1 MSDKGTQ
8 ATIVVQARDTLTI
21 PDTLANDPKYKKYV
35 IQVDKC
41 LATFDNVHEW
51 ADFIAFLTK
60 LLKAFQSYMQFK
72 EIPRKLVVA
81 KRLAQCLNPALPNGV
96 HQRALDVYSHVLAV
110 LGLDGLKRDL
120 LLWSSGLFPFFEYA
134 ATSVKPALLNLYD
147 THFLPLGN
155 SLRPATRAMIL
166 ALLPGLEEE
175 AGEFFD
181 KVLALLDRLSGMVG
195 PAFFFQSV
203 WLVLVTSPTARAPA
217 LNLLMRRLPK
227 LGPEDDLSSVVGSDV
242 GLMIRAFAAALEDD
256 NMLVR
261 RGTLELLCSTLRM
274 DGAIMKKAQR
284 PDQTILMRAAVGVVL
299 RRDLSL
305 SRRLFA
311 WLLGSSEQPATQ
323 VTYLKANGLG
333 LLVSTLKDDMYG
345 LDDTGDTRPFK
356 IFVSLLDR
364 WEIGGPLTELLIIDA
379 FGALKNALERSPD
392 NADLVTAASTLYE
405 AIEPQILWQQLYAT
419 ARTEILSGASDL
431 KALEM
436 ISFIISTFKTHDPEV
451 QSIHLPAVSTA
462 LAEICR
468 ILVVGQTSIIQ
479 SNTIQRAIR
488 IVSDAVH
495 HTPSAALL
503 EKLELS
509 QPAPV
514 LELPTSPLSPT
525 DKQMTSPTVEN
536 RDIES
541 SNPPPYGAVSRADT
555 FYGITPSDYPLL
567 LMTERPV
574 DSVPF
579 CSLFEDAVTMCKHP
593 FVGLGSG
600 LMNSLLLRLKDKTA
614 VSVTIEWQPEEWIES
629 IIREL
634 QTDRLFAVVD
644 SVIGLVIR
652 LCRSSLVTPALT
664 IGKRPQV
671 ETFISL
677 LLGYLR
683 PEYTPYHVRG
693 VQLLWELQATVS
705 HREFESVVA
714 KTLSSQKMGKS
725 DAYEAFGVFWRLTDD
740 SLVPGYRCKT
750 PLLIV
755 LDTLK
760 SEDIH
765 IRRVGETWMRCSLK
779 SYIRVIEPVLFDLL
793 DPSIKRAST
802 TFTFNGRDTRGYTY
816 ERSIDQRKLAYV
828 LESLL
833 SVIRYGGQGFG
844 RVARTTLIQRSLYPG
859 LMARAEAA
867 QVAHPNTTFLDVLIE
882 VLLRILQSE
891 PKPQLA
897 AHIQTLNGHLHTV
910 ALDTIQAIVSRGE
923 VDLPTLETIEAT
935 IVSKLYM
942 SVHTDRVDLQNKLL
956 HVLHSTIFAATSTA
970 ILTPGTAPGSP
981 RLAPGRIAPLP
992 GGSMDELASADS
1004 QPAKLPGSINP
1015 LLIQTITD
1023 GITRTSHTP
1032 ILQHW
1037 MDFVLMTIPH
1047 FQQSQAQVVLPLV
1060 DCVCKQLRV
1069 ALESIQGLT
1078 QTRRNNELDHI
1089 SHVTDAEFIVLLNAL
1104 ERLVLL
1110 AISRSSDPG
1119 PTEEDDTA
1127 SEKEIS
1133 GLFGIV
1139 STVFNSDSHSN
1150 AVAEKIVPLSPS
1162 YRCLFDS
1169 ISVLHSLWIASAW
1182 NPSTPLHAIDES
1194 ISLTY
1199 GRARM
1204 RCRKVFERVFRV
1216 QSADVLDILVDCWD
1230 KGEGSSDV
1238 GLFPHSMAK
1247 NVDLLAASAQTV
1259 IHMLCESI
1267 SMRSTT
1273 SLGDRGR
1280 RATMSNATL
1289 SDITLFRF
1297 MQEYLAKLEG
1307 PVVNQ
1312 VWTRLMSLLK
1322 DITANVPAHRSQVFP
1337 ALKCLIAAAE
1347 KQAMTTALDD
1357 RRTKKELQDTMAK
1370 LIDACLHAS
1379 GRSIDGLASR
1389 KGTREA
1395 LASGSANGR
1404 ASPLSIHRVRTDSL
1418 TNEKIVASPA
1428 DDSAKVTAAWE
1439 TDLPDEINLF
1449 FARRLIPNLRKFM
1462 VENDKVVSVCANI
1475 VYYVINP
1482 AIRSKVKNAIDNQPT
1497 IMIMMEELV
1506 KQQVAVRA
1514 WRPPLAEAFDDQR
1527 FFARDPD
1534 AGSGWCPLIRAY
1546 ILSDKLAVPDIVGR
1560 VTTTSSNNIFTN
1572 REAEALARTISLRRL
1587 SFAIYCGETNGCLT
1601 HLPSIQEKLVELLRS
1616 TSAEPIVHSEVFL
1629 CVRILLCRLSPHN
1642 LSSFWP
1648 VILTELIRIF
1658 DLALVD
1664 PPTDNSDEL
1673 LLLLAAC
1680 KCVDL
1685 MLVLQTPEFQIHQ
1698 WMFVTDT
1705 LDAVYR
1711 PDGWNPASLMDQ
1723 LAEVIGSLPKLE
1735 QSTTSM
1741 QTAFAGQTSKRRP
1754 LLGAVRRIER
1764 LGDLIPFFSHV
1775 SIALYEGVYAGAS
1788 PDMDE
1793 IERGFLE
1800 EMFGG

>member
-1 MSDKGTQ
+1 MSDKETQ
-8 ATIVVQARDTLTI
+8 STIIVHARDTLTI

-35 IQVDKC
+35 AQVDKC

-147 THFLPLGN
+147 THFLPLGS

-195 PAFFFQSV
+195 PAFFFQNV

-227 LGPEDDLSSVVGSDV
+227 LGPDDDLSGVVGNDV

-274 DGAIMKKAQR
+274 DGAIMKKAQP
-284 PDQTILMRAAVGVVL
+284 PDQAILMRAAAGVVM

-311 WLLGSSEQPATQ
+311 WLLGGSEQPATQ

-364 WEIGGPLTELLIIDA
+364 WEIGGPLTELLVVDA
-379 FGALKNALERSPD
+379 FRALKNALERSPD
-392 NADLVTAASTLYE
+392 NIDLVTAANTLYE
-405 AIEPQILWQQLYAT
+405 AIEPQILWQQLYTT
-419 ARTEILSGASDL
+419 ARSEILGGTSDL

-436 ISFIISTFKTHDPEV
+436 IRFILSTFKTHDPEV

-462 LAEICR
+462 LTELCR
-468 ILVVGQTSIIQ
+468 ILVDRQTNTAQ
-479 SNTIQRAIR
+479 SNAIQQTIR
-488 IVSDAVH
+488 IVSDAIPH
-495 HTPSAALL
+495 IPSAALL
-503 EKLELS
+503 EQLELS
-509 QPAPV
+509 QPAPI

-525 DKQMTSPTVEN
+525 DTQVISPNLEQHE
-536 RDIES
+536 IEPS
-541 SNPPPYGAVSRADT
+541 LPVPPSHGAISRADT
-555 FYGITPSDYPLL
+555 FYGITPSDDTRLSL
-567 LMTERPV
+567 TGRPV

-579 CSLFEDAVTMCKHP
+579 CSFFEDAVAICKHP
-593 FVGLGSG
+593 FVELGSC
-600 LMNSLLLRLKDKTA
+600 LMSSLLVRLKDKTN
-614 VSVTIEWQPEEWIES
+614 VSVAIEWNPEGWMEG
-629 IIREL
+629 IIHEL
-634 QTDRLFAVVD
+634 QTGPSFIVVD

-652 LCRSSLVTPALT
+652 LCRSTLVAPALT
-664 IGKRPQV
+664 IGKRPQIEV
-671 ETFISL
+671 LVKL

-683 PEYTPYHVRG
+683 PEYASYHVRA
-693 VQLLWELQATVS
+693 VQLLWEMQAIVS
-705 HREFESVVA
+705 HHEFESVIA
-714 KTLSSQKMGKS
+714 KTLSSQRLGQS

-760 SEDIH
+760 NEDIH

-793 DPSIKRAST
+793 DPSIKRASA

-828 LESLL
+828 LENLL

-867 QVAHPNTTFLDVLIE
+867 QVAHPNTTFLDVLVE

-897 AHIQTLNGHLHTV
+897 GQMQMLNGNLHTI
-910 ALDTIQAIVSRGE
+910 ALDTLQAIVSRGE

-956 HVLHSTIFAATSTA
+956 HVLHSATFAVTSTA
-970 ILTPGTAPGSP
+970 VLAPGTAPGSP
-981 RLAPGRIAPLP
+981 RLAPGKISQLP
-992 GGSMDELASADS
+992 GSSVDELASTDS

-1037 MDFVLMTIPH
+1037 IDFVLMTIPH

-1069 ALESIQGLT
+1069 ALDSIQDLI
-1078 QTRRNNELDHI
+1078 QTRRNTGFDHI

-1110 AISRSSDPG
+1110 AITRNSDTG
-1119 PTEEDDTA
+1119 PMEEDDAA
-1127 SEKEIS
+1127 SEKETS

-1139 STVFNSDSHSN
+1139 STVFNSESHSN
-1150 AVAEKIVPLSPS
+1150 AAAEKIVPLSPS
-1162 YRCLFDS
+1162 CKCLFDS

-1182 NPSTPLHAIDES
+1182 NPSTPPHAVDES

-1216 QSADVLDILVDCWD
+1216 QSADVLEILVDCWD
-1230 KGEGSSDV
+1230 KGESSSDMT
-1238 GLFPHSMAK
+1238 LRTFEI
-1247 NVDLLAASAQTV
+1247 VDLLAASAQTV

-1267 SMRSTT
+1267 STRSTVGP
-1273 SLGDRGR
+1273 GDRGR
-1280 RATMSNATL
+1280 RVPVGNATL
-1289 SDITLFRF
+1289 SDATLFRF
-1297 MQEYLAKLEG
+1297 MQEYLTKLEG

-1322 DITANVPAHRSQVFP
+1322 DITANIPAHRSQVFP

-1357 RRTKKELQDTMAK
+1357 RRTKKDLQDIMTK

-1379 GRSIDGLASR
+1379 GRSVDGLASR

-1404 ASPLSIHRVRTDSL
+1404 ASPLSVHRVRTDSI
-1418 TNEKIVASPA
+1418 TNEKVVASPA
-1428 DDSAKVTAAWE
+1428 DDSARVAAAWE

-1462 VENDKVVSVCANI
+1462 VENDKVISICTNM

-1514 WRPPLAEAFDDQR
+1514 WRPPLAEAFEDQR

-1534 AGSGWCPLIRAY
+1534 AGLGWCPLIRAY
-1546 ILSDKLAVPDIVGR
+1546 ILSDKLAIPDIIGR

-1587 SFAIYCGETNGCLT
+1587 SFAIYCGDTNGCLT
-1601 HLPSIQEKLVELLRS
+1601 HLPSIQEKLVELLRW

-1658 DLALVD
+1658 DSALVD
-1664 PPTDNSDEL
+1664 PPADGSDEL

-1711 PDGWNPASLMDQ
+1711 PDAWAPASLMDQ

-1735 QSTTSM
+1735 QSTTSV
-1741 QTAFAGQTSKRRP
+1741 QATFAGQASRRRP
-1754 LLGAVRRIER
+1754 LLGAVRRTER
-1764 LGDLIPFFSHV
+1764 LGELVPFFSHV
-1775 SIALYEGVYAGAS
+1775 SIALYEGVYAGAG
-1788 PDMDE
+1788 PDTDE
-1793 IERGFLE
+1793 IERGLLE

>member
-1 MSDKGTQ
+1 MSEQETKS
-8 ATIVVQARDTLTI
+8 TIIVHARDTLAI
-21 PDTLANDPKYKKYV
+21 PDILANDPKYKKYV
-35 IQVDKC
+35 AQVDKC

-60 LLKAFQSYMQFK
+60 LLKALQSYMQFK

-96 HQRALDVYSHVLAV
+96 HQRALDVYAHVLAV

-155 SLRPATRAMIL
+155 SLRPATRALIL

-181 KVLALLDRLSGMVG
+181 KVLALLDRLSGMVS
-195 PAFFFQSV
+195 PAFFFQNV

-227 LGPEDDLSSVVGSDV
+227 LGPDDDLSSVVGNDV

-274 DGAIMKKAQR
+274 DGAVMKKTQ
-284 PDQTILMRAAVGVVL
+284 PSDQAILMRAAVGVVL

-311 WLLGSSEQPATQ
+311 WLVGSSDQPAAQ
-323 VTYLKANGLG
+323 VAYLKTNGLD

-364 WEIGGPLTELLIIDA
+364 WEIGGPLTESLVVDA

-392 NADLVTAASTLYE
+392 NLDIVTAASTLYE
-405 AIEPQILWQQLYAT
+405 AIEPQILWQQLYTT
-419 ARTEILSGASDL
+419 ARTEILNGPLHL
-431 KALEM
+431 KSLEM
-436 ISFIISTFKTHDPEV
+436 IGFILSKFKTHDPEV
-451 QSIHLPAVSTA
+451 QNIHLPAVATA
-462 LAEICR
+462 LTELCR
-468 ILVVGQTSIIQ
+468 VHVAPQINTTQFNAIQQTLQ
-479 SNTIQRAIR
+479 
-488 IVSDAVH
+488 IVSDALAH
-495 HTPSAALL
+495 IPSSALL

-509 QPAPV
+509 QAAPIF
-514 LELPTSPLSPT
+514 EPPTSPLSPT
-525 DKQMTSPTVEN
+525 DTQIISPPHE
-536 RDIES
+536 RQEHQAS
-541 SNPPPYGAVSRADT
+541 PLPSPLAYGAIGRADK
-555 FYGITPSDYPLL
+555 FYGIIPPDGHEFLAS
-567 LMTERPV
+567 ERPL
-574 DSVPF
+574 DSVPL
-579 CSLFEDAVTMCKHP
+579 CSLFEDAAIICRNP
-593 FVGLGSG
+593 FIKTGSG
-600 LMNSLLLRLKDKTA
+600 LMNSLLIRLKDKPE
-614 VSVTIEWQPEEWIES
+614 VSVAVGWEPQGWLENM
-629 IIREL
+629 IREL
-634 QTDRLFAVVD
+634 QIGSSFVVVD
-644 SVIGLVIR
+644 SAVGLVVR
-652 LCRSSLVTPALT
+652 LCRSNLVTPALT
-664 IGKRPQV
+664 IGKRSQA
-671 ETFISL
+671 EALINL
-677 LLGYLR
+677 LLNYLR
-683 PEYTPYHVRG
+683 PEYTPYHVRA
-693 VQLLWELQATVS
+693 VQLLWEMQAIVT
-705 HREFESVVA
+705 HHEFESVIA
-714 KTLSSQKMGKS
+714 KTMSSQKLGQS
-725 DAYEAFGVFWRLTDD
+725 NAYEAFGVLWRLTDD

-750 PLLIV
+750 ALLIV

-779 SYIRVIEPVLFDLL
+779 SYIRVIEPALFDIL
-793 DPSIKRAST
+793 DPSTRRSSAI
-802 TFTFNGRDTRGYTY
+802 FTFNGRDTRGFTY
-816 ERSIDQRKLAYV
+816 ERPIDQRKLVYI

-833 SVIRYGGQGFG
+833 CVIRYGGQGFG
-844 RVARTTLIQRSLYPG
+844 RVARTTPIQRTLYPG
-859 LMARAEAA
+859 LMARAEIA
-867 QVAHPNTTFLDVLIE
+867 QVAHPNATFLDVLVD
-882 VLLRILQSE
+882 VLLRIIQSE
-891 PKPQLA
+891 PKPQLVA
-897 AHIQTLNGHLHTV
+897 QMQALNERLHTI
-910 ALDTIQAIVSRGE
+910 ALDTLQAIVSRGE

-956 HVLHSTIFAATSTA
+956 HVLHSTIFAVTSTPVLA
-970 ILTPGTAPGSP
+970 PGTAPGSP
-981 RLAPGRIAPLP
+981 RLAPGKIAPLP
-992 GGSMDELASADS
+992 GSSVDELSSSDG

-1037 MDFVLMTIPH
+1037 VDFVLMTIPH
-1047 FQQSQAQVVLPLV
+1047 FQQSQALVLPLV

-1069 ALESIQGLT
+1069 ALDSIQGLIQARDT
-1078 QTRRNNELDHI
+1078 TAVDHT
-1089 SHVTDAEFIVLLNAL
+1089 SYATDAEVIVLLNAL

-1110 AISRSSDPG
+1110 ATTRNAESG

-1127 SEKEIS
+1127 SEKES
-1133 GLFGIV
+1133 GGLFGIV
-1139 STVFNSDSHSN
+1139 TTVFNSESHSN
-1150 AVAEKIVPLSPS
+1150 AAAEKITPLSPS
-1162 YRCLFDS
+1162 YRCLFEA

-1182 NPSTPLHAIDES
+1182 NPSLPPHAIDES

-1204 RCRKVFERVFRV
+1204 RCRKVFERIFRV
-1216 QSADVLDILVDCWD
+1216 QSTDVLEILVDCWD
-1230 KGEGSSDV
+1230 KGESSPDMT
-1238 GLFPHSMAK
+1238 LRTFEI
-1247 NVDLLAASAQTV
+1247 VDILAASAQTV

-1267 SMRSTT
+1267 SMRTIN
-1273 SLGDRGR
+1273 LGDRGR
-1280 RATMSNATL
+1280 RGSVGNAAL
-1289 SDITLFRF
+1289 PDSILFRF
-1297 MQEYLAKLEG
+1297 MQEYLTKLES
-1307 PVVNQ
+1307 PIVNQ
-1312 VWTRLMSLLK
+1312 VWGRLMSLLK
-1322 DITANVPAHRSQVFP
+1322 DITANVQAHRSQVFP

-1347 KQAMTTALDD
+1347 KQVMTTALDD
-1357 RRTKKELQDTMAK
+1357 KRTKKDLQDIMTK
-1370 LIDACLHAS
+1370 LIDACLQTS
-1379 GRSIDGLASR
+1379 GRSIDGLSSR

-1404 ASPLSIHRVRTDSL
+1404 ASPLSIHRVRTDSI
-1418 TNEKIVASPA
+1418 TNEKVVASPA

-1462 VENDKVVSVCANI
+1462 FENDKVIGVCTNI

-1482 AIRSKVKNAIDNQPT
+1482 AIRSKVKNAIDNQQT
-1497 IMIMMEELV
+1497 IMAVMEELV
-1506 KQQVAVRA
+1506 KQQAAVRA
-1514 WRPPLAEAFDDQR
+1514 WRPPLAEAFEDQR

-1534 AGSGWCPLIRAY
+1534 AGLAWCPLIRAY
-1546 ILSDKLAVPDIVGR
+1546 VLSDKLAIPDIVGR

-1572 REAEALARTISLRRL
+1572 RESEALARTISLRRL

-1601 HLPSIQEKLVELLRS
+1601 QLPSIQEKLVELLRW
-1616 TSAEPIVHSEVFL
+1616 TAAEPIVLSEVLL
-1629 CVRILLCRLSPHN
+1629 CVRVLLCRLSPHN

-1658 DLALVD
+1658 ASAMVD
-1664 PPTDNSDEL
+1664 PPADGSDEL

-1711 PDGWNPASLMDQ
+1711 PDAWTPVSLMDQ
-1723 LAEVIGSLPKLE
+1723 LGEVIGSLPKLE
-1735 QSTTSM
+1735 QTTNSM
-1741 QTAFAGQTSKRRP
+1741 QETFSGKASRRRP
-1754 LLGAVRRIER
+1754 LLGTIRRAER
-1764 LGDLIPFFSHV
+1764 LGDLVPFFSHV
-1775 SIALYEGVYAGAS
+1775 SIALYEGVYASAG
-1788 PDMDE
+1788 PDTDE
-1793 IERGFLE
+1793 IERGLLE
-1800 EMFGG
+1800 EMFSG

>member
-1 MSDKGTQ
+1 MSEQETKS
-8 ATIVVQARDTLTI
+8 TIIVHARDTLTI
-21 PDTLANDPKYKKYV
+21 PDTLANDIKYKKYV
-35 IQVDKC
+35 AQVDKC

-96 HQRALDVYSHVLAV
+96 HQRALDVYAHLLAV
-110 LGLDGLKRDL
+110 LGPEGLKHDL

-155 SLRPATRAMIL
+155 SLRPATRALIL

-195 PAFFFQSV
+195 PAFFLQNV

-227 LGPEDDLSSVVGSDV
+227 LGPDDDLSSVVGNDV

-274 DGAIMKKAQR
+274 DGTIMKKAQP
-284 PDQTILMRAAVGVVL
+284 PDRVILMRAASSVVL

-311 WLLGSSEQPATQ
+311 WLLGNSEQPASQ
-323 VTYLKANGLG
+323 VSYLKANGLD

-364 WEIGGPLTELLIIDA
+364 WEIGGPLTELLVVDA

-392 NADLVTAASTLYE
+392 NLDILTAASTLYE
-405 AIEPQILWQQLYAT
+405 AIEPQILWQQLYTT
-419 ARTEILSGASDL
+419 ARAEILDGSSNL

-436 ISFIISTFKTHDPEV
+436 ISFILSTLKAHDPEV
-451 QSIHLPAVSTA
+451 QSIHLPVVVTA
-462 LAEICR
+462 LTELCR
-468 ILVVGQTSIIQ
+468 VLVTHQTGATQFDAIQ
-479 SNTIQRAIR
+479 QALQM
-488 IVSDAVH
+488 VSDAVSH
-495 HTPSAALL
+495 IPSSALL
-503 EKLELS
+503 EKLELP
-509 QPAPV
+509 QAAPI
-514 LELPTSPLSPT
+514 LEPPTSPLSPA
-525 DKQMTSPTVEN
+525 DPQVISPALEQQKFET
-536 RDIES
+536 
-541 SNPPPYGAVSRADT
+541 PPPPPAYGAIGRADT
-555 FYGITPSDYPLL
+555 FYGITNPEGHEL
-567 LMTERPV
+567 LMSERAL
-574 DSVPF
+574 DSVPL
-579 CSLFEDAVTMCKHP
+579 CSLFEDASAMCKNP
-593 FVGLGSG
+593 FAKAGSG
-600 LMNSLLLRLKDKTA
+600 LMSSLLIRLKDKSD
-614 VSVTIEWQPEEWIES
+614 VSVAVIWDPQEWVEGVM
-629 IIREL
+629 REI
-634 QTDRLFAVVD
+634 QTGLSFVVVD

-664 IGKRPQV
+664 IEKRPQAEALV
-671 ETFISL
+671 NL

-683 PEYTPYHVRG
+683 PEYTPYHVRA
-693 VQLLWELQATVS
+693 VQLLWELQAIVT
-705 HREFESVVA
+705 HHEFESVVA
-714 KTLSSQKMGKS
+714 KTMSSQKLGQS
-725 DAYEAFGVFWRLTDD
+725 DAYEAFGVLWRLTDD
-740 SLVPGYRCKT
+740 SLIPGYRCKT
-750 PLLIV
+750 ALLIV

-793 DPSIKRAST
+793 DPSIKRSSA
-802 TFTFNGRDTRGYTY
+802 TFTFNGRDTRGFTY
-816 ERSIDQRKLAYV
+816 ERPMDQRKLIYI

-844 RVARTTLIQRSLYPG
+844 RVARTTPIQRTLYPG
-859 LMARAEAA
+859 LMARAESA
-867 QVAHPNTTFLDVLIE
+867 QVAHPNATFLDVLVD
-882 VLLRILQSE
+882 VLLRIIQSE
-891 PKPQLA
+891 PKHQLVA
-897 AHIQTLNGHLHTV
+897 RMQTLNGYLHTV
-910 ALDTIQAIVSRGE
+910 ALDTLQAIVSRGE

-956 HVLHSTIFAATSTA
+956 HVLHSTIFAVTSTPT
-970 ILTPGTAPGSP
+970 LTPGTAPGSP
-981 RLAPGRIAPLP
+981 RLAPGKIALLP
-992 GGSMDELASADS
+992 GSSVDELASSDG

-1037 MDFVLMTIPH
+1037 IDFVLMTIPH
-1047 FQQSQAQVVLPLV
+1047 FQQPQAQVVLPLI
-1060 DCVCKQLRV
+1060 DCICKQLRV
-1069 ALESIQGLT
+1069 ALDSIQELIQARRT
-1078 QTRRNNELDHI
+1078 TRVDHM
-1089 SHVTDAEFIVLLNAL
+1089 SHVTDAEVIVLLNAL
-1104 ERLVLL
+1104 ERLLLL
-1110 AISRSSDPG
+1110 ATSRNSEPG
-1119 PTEEDDTA
+1119 TTEEDDTA
-1127 SEKEIS
+1127 SERESS

-1139 STVFNSDSHSN
+1139 TTVFNSDSHSN
-1150 AVAEKIVPLSPS
+1150 TAAEKITPLSLT

-1182 NPSTPLHAIDES
+1182 NPSSPSHAIDES

-1204 RCRKVFERVFRV
+1204 RCRKVFERIFRV
-1216 QSADVLDILVDCWD
+1216 QSTDVLEILVDCWE
-1230 KGEGSSDV
+1230 KAESSPDMT
-1238 GLFPHSMAK
+1238 LRTFEI
-1247 NVDLLAASAQTV
+1247 VDILAASAQTV

-1267 SMRSTT
+1267 STRSTIP
-1273 SLGDRGR
+1273 GDRSR
-1280 RATMSNATL
+1280 RGSVGNAILT
-1289 SDITLFRF
+1289 DTIIFKF
-1297 MQEYLAKLEG
+1297 MQEYLIKLES
-1307 PVVNQ
+1307 PIVNQ
-1312 VWTRLMSLLK
+1312 VWGRLMSLLK
-1322 DITANVPAHRSQVFP
+1322 DITANISAHRSQVFP
-1337 ALKCLIAAAE
+1337 ALRCLIAAAE

-1357 RRTKKELQDTMAK
+1357 RRTKKDLQDIMTR
-1370 LIDACLHAS
+1370 LIDACLQTS
-1379 GRSIDGLASR
+1379 GRSVDGLSSR
-1389 KGTREA
+1389 KSTREA

-1404 ASPLSIHRVRTDSL
+1404 ASPLSIHRVRTDSI
-1418 TNEKIVASPA
+1418 TNEKLVVSPA
-1428 DDSAKVTAAWE
+1428 DDSAKVTSAWE

-1462 VENDKVVSVCANI
+1462 VENDKVINVCTNI

-1497 IMIMMEELV
+1497 IMAMMEELV

-1514 WRPPLAEAFDDQR
+1514 WRPPLAEAFEDQR

-1534 AGSGWCPLIRAY
+1534 AGLAWCPLIRAY
-1546 ILSDKLAVPDIVGR
+1546 VLSDKLAIPDIVGR

-1587 SFAIYCGETNGCLT
+1587 SFAIYCADNNGCLT
-1601 HLPSIQEKLVELLRS
+1601 QLPSIQEKLVELLRS
-1616 TSAEPIVHSEVFL
+1616 TSAEPIVHSEVLL

-1648 VILTELIRIF
+1648 VIVTELIRIF
-1658 DLALVD
+1658 ATALVD
-1664 PPTDNSDEL
+1664 SPADGSDEL

-1711 PDGWNPASLMDQ
+1711 PDAWTPVSLMDQ

-1735 QSTTSM
+1735 QRTASM
-1741 QTAFAGQTSKRRP
+1741 QETFTGKASKRRP
-1754 LLGAVRRIER
+1754 LLGAVRRVER
-1764 LGDLIPFFSHV
+1764 LGDLVPFFSHV
-1775 SIALYEGVYAGAS
+1775 SIALYEGVYAGAG
-1788 PDMDE
+1788 PDTDE
-1793 IERGFLE
+1793 IERGLLE

>member
-1 MSDKGTQ
+1 MRGDSAFLQPLGET
-8 ATIVVQARDTLTI
+8 VTI

-35 IQVDKC
+35 AQVDKC

-96 HQRALDVYSHVLAV
+96 HQRALDVYAHLLAV
-110 LGLDGLKRDL
+110 LGLDGLKHDL

-147 THFLPLGN
+147 THFLPLGT
-155 SLRPATRAMIL
+155 SLRPATRALIL

-181 KVLALLDRLSGMVG
+181 KVVALLDRLSGMVG
-195 PAFFFQSV
+195 PAFFFQNV

-227 LGPEDDLSSVVGSDV
+227 LGPDDDLSSVVGNDV
-242 GLMIRAFAAALEDD
+242 GLMVRAFAAALEDD

-261 RGTLELLCSTLRM
+261 RGALELLCSTLRM
-274 DGAIMKKAQR
+274 DGAIMKKAQPTDR
-284 PDQTILMRAAVGVVL
+284 VILMRAAVGVVL

-311 WLLGSSEQPATQ
+311 WLLGNSEQPAVQ
-323 VTYLKANGLG
+323 VAYLKANGLS

-345 LDDTGDTRPFK
+345 LDDMSDTRPFK

-364 WEIGGPLTELLIIDA
+364 WEIGGPLTESLVVDA
-379 FGALKNALERSPD
+379 FGALKGALERSPD
-392 NADLVTAASTLYE
+392 NLDIVTAANTLYE
-405 AIEPQILWQQLYAT
+405 AIEPQILWQQLYTT
-419 ARTEILSGASDL
+419 ARTEILEGPSNL

-436 ISFIISTFKTHDPEV
+436 IGFILSTFKTHDPEV
-451 QSIHLPAVSTA
+451 QSIHLPVVVTA
-462 LAEICR
+462 LTELCR
-468 ILVVGQTSIIQ
+468 AVVSHQARTTQFIAIQQTLQ
-479 SNTIQRAIR
+479 M
-488 IVSDAVH
+488 VSDAVSH
-495 HTPSAALL
+495 IPSSALL
-503 EKLELS
+503 ERLELS
-509 QPAPV
+509 QVTPIR
-514 LELPTSPLSPT
+514 EHPTSPLSTTETPV
-525 DKQMTSPTVEN
+525 MSPAPEQQE
-536 RDIES
+536 IETPPL
-541 SNPPPYGAVSRADT
+541 PPPAYGTIGRADR
-555 FYGITPSDYPLL
+555 FYGISTPEGHEPFVSERSLDSIPL
-567 LMTERPV
+567 
-574 DSVPF
+574 
-579 CSLFEDAVTMCKHP
+579 CSLFEDAAAICKNP
-593 FVGLGSG
+593 FIKPGSE
-600 LMNSLLLRLKDKTA
+600 LMSSLILRLKDKSD
-614 VSVTIEWQPEEWIES
+614 VSVAVEWEPRRWMECIM
-629 IIREL
+629 REL
-634 QTDRLFAVVD
+634 QNGLSFVVVD

-664 IGKRPQV
+664 IEKRAQA
-671 ETFISL
+671 ETLVSL
-677 LLGYLR
+677 LLDYLR
-683 PEYTPYHVRG
+683 PEFTPYHVRA
-693 VQLLWELQATVS
+693 VQLLWELQAIVT
-705 HREFESVVA
+705 HHEFESVIA
-714 KTLSSQKMGKS
+714 KTMSAQKLGQS
-725 DAYEAFGVFWRLTDD
+725 DAYEAFGVLWRLTDD

-750 PLLIV
+750 ALLIV

-793 DPSIKRAST
+793 DPAIKRNSA
-802 TFTFNGRDTRGYTY
+802 TFTFNGRDTRGFTY
-816 ERSIDQRKLAYV
+816 ERPMDQRKLAYI

-844 RVARTTLIQRSLYPG
+844 RVARTTPIQRTLYPG
-859 LMARAEAA
+859 LMTRAEAA
-867 QVAHPNTTFLDVLIE
+867 QVAHPNATFLDVLVD
-882 VLLRILQSE
+882 VLLRIIQSE

-897 AHIQTLNGHLHTV
+897 VQMQTLNGYLHTV
-910 ALDTIQAIVSRGE
+910 ALDTLQAIVSRGE

-956 HVLHSTIFAATSTA
+956 HVLHSTIFAVTSTPA
-970 ILTPGTAPGSP
+970 LTPGTAPGSP
-981 RLAPGRIAPLP
+981 RLAPGKFALLP
-992 GGSMDELASADS
+992 GSSVDELASSDGQAV
-1004 QPAKLPGSINP
+1004 KLPGSINP

-1023 GITRTSHTP
+1023 GISRTSHTP

-1037 MDFVLMTIPH
+1037 IDFVLMTIPH
-1047 FQQSQAQVVLPLV
+1047 FQQPQAQVVLPLI

-1069 ALESIQGLT
+1069 ALDSIHQLI
-1078 QTRRNNELDHI
+1078 QARRTAEVDHM
-1089 SHVTDAEFIVLLNAL
+1089 SHVTDAEVVVLLNAL

-1110 AISRSSDPG
+1110 ATARNADPG
-1119 PTEEDDTA
+1119 LLEEGDAA
-1127 SEKEIS
+1127 SEKES
-1133 GLFGIV
+1133 TGLFGIV
-1139 STVFNSDSHSN
+1139 TTVFNSDSYSHT
-1150 AVAEKIVPLSPS
+1150 AAEKITPLSPT

-1169 ISVLHSLWIASAW
+1169 INVLHSLWIASAW
-1182 NPSTPLHAIDES
+1182 NPSSPPHAVDES

-1204 RCRKVFERVFRV
+1204 RCRKAFERIFRV
-1216 QSADVLDILVDCWD
+1216 QSTDVLEILVDCWD
-1230 KGEGSSDV
+1230 KGEGSPDMT
-1238 GLFPHSMAK
+1238 LRTFEI
-1247 NVDLLAASAQTV
+1247 VDILAASAQTV

-1267 SMRSTT
+1267 SMRSA

-1280 RATMSNATL
+1280 RGSAGNVTL
-1289 SDITLFRF
+1289 PDTTLFKF
-1297 MQEYLAKLEG
+1297 MQEYLIKLES
-1307 PVVNQ
+1307 PIVNQ
-1312 VWTRLMSLLK
+1312 IWGRLMTLLK
-1322 DITANVPAHRSQVFP
+1322 DITTNIPAHRSQVFP

-1357 RRTKKELQDTMAK
+1357 RRTKKDLQDIMTK
-1370 LIDACLHAS
+1370 LIDACLQAS
-1379 GRSIDGLASR
+1379 GRSVDGLSSR

-1404 ASPLSIHRVRTDSL
+1404 ASPLSIHRVRTDSI
-1418 TNEKIVASPA
+1418 TNEKFVASPA
-1428 DDSAKVTAAWE
+1428 DDSARVAAAWE

-1462 VENDKVVSVCANI
+1462 VENDKVINVCTNI
-1475 VYYVINP
+1475 VYYVVNP

-1497 IMIMMEELV
+1497 IMAMMEELV

-1514 WRPPLAEAFDDQR
+1514 WRPPLAEAFEDQR

-1534 AGSGWCPLIRAY
+1534 AGLAWCPLIRAY
-1546 ILSDKLAVPDIVGR
+1546 VRSDKLAIPDIVGR
-1560 VTTTSSNNIFTN
+1560 VTTTLSNNIFTN

-1587 SFAIYCGETNGCLT
+1587 SFAIYCGDTNGCLT
-1601 HLPSIQEKLVELLRS
+1601 QLPSIQEKLVELLRW
-1616 TSAEPIVHSEVFL
+1616 TSAEPIVHSEVLL

-1648 VILTELIRIF
+1648 VVLTELIRIF
-1658 DLALVD
+1658 ASALVD
-1664 PPTDNSDEL
+1664 PPADGSDEL
-1673 LLLLAAC
+1673 LLLLASC

-1711 PDGWNPASLMDQ
+1711 PDAWTPVSLMDQ
-1723 LAEVIGSLPKLE
+1723 LAEVVGSLPKLE

-1741 QTAFAGQTSKRRP
+1741 QETFTGKALKRRP
-1754 LLGAVRRIER
+1754 LLGAVRKAER
-1764 LGDLIPFFSHV
+1764 LGDLLPFFSHV
-1775 SIALYEGVYAGAS
+1775 SIALYEGVYAGAG
-1788 PDMDE
+1788 PDTDE
-1793 IERGFLE
+1793 IERGLLE
-1800 EMFGG
+1800 EMFAG

>member
-1 MSDKGTQ
+1 
-8 ATIVVQARDTLTI
+8 TI
-21 PDTLANDPKYKKYV
+21 PDTLANDPKYRKYV
-35 IQVDKC
+35 AQVDKC

-60 LLKAFQSYMQFK
+60 LLKALQSYMQFK

-110 LGLDGLKRDL
+110 LGLDGLKHDL

-155 SLRPATRAMIL
+155 SLRPATRALIL

-181 KVLALLDRLSGMVG
+181 KVLALLDRLSGMVS
-195 PAFFFQSV
+195 PAFFFQNV

-227 LGPEDDLSSVVGSDV
+227 LGPDDDLSSVVGNDV

-256 NMLVR
+256 NM
-261 RGTLELLCSTLRM
+261 
-274 DGAIMKKAQR
+274 AQ
-284 PDQTILMRAAVGVVL
+284 PSDQAILMRAAAEVVL

-311 WLLGSSEQPATQ
+311 WLLGSSEQPAAQ
-323 VTYLKANGLG
+323 VSYLRANGLD
-333 LLVSTLKDDMYG
+333 LLVSTLKDEMYG

-364 WEIGGPLTELLIIDA
+364 WEIGGPLTTSLVVDA
-379 FGALKNALERSPD
+379 FGALKNALERSPENPD
-392 NADLVTAASTLYE
+392 VVTAASTLYE
-405 AIEPQILWQQLYAT
+405 AIEPQILWQQLYTT
-419 ARTEILSGASDL
+419 ARTEILDGSSHL

-436 ISFIISTFKTHDPEV
+436 IGFILSTFKTHDPEV
-451 QSIHLPAVSTA
+451 QNVHLPAVITA
-462 LAEICR
+462 LTELCR
-468 ILVVGQTSIIQ
+468 ILVARQTGAARFDAVQ
-479 SNTIQRAIR
+479 QTLQM
-488 IVSDAVH
+488 VSDAVSH
-495 HTPSAALL
+495 IPSSALL

-509 QPAPV
+509 QAAPI

-525 DKQMTSPTVEN
+525 DTQVISPALERQET
-536 RDIES
+536 ES
-541 SNPPPYGAVSRADT
+541 PPLPPPSTY
-555 FYGITPSDYPLL
+555 
-567 LMTERPV
+567 
-574 DSVPF
+574 
-579 CSLFEDAVTMCKHP
+579 
-593 FVGLGSG
+593 
-600 LMNSLLLRLKDKTA
+600 
-614 VSVTIEWQPEEWIES
+614 
-629 IIREL
+629 
-634 QTDRLFAVVD
+634 VD

-652 LCRSSLVTPALT
+652 LCRSNLVTPALT
-664 IGKRPQV
+664 IGKRSQAEALV
-671 ETFISL
+671 NL

-683 PEYTPYHVRG
+683 PEYTPYHVRA
-693 VQLLWELQATVS
+693 VQLLWDLQAIAT
-705 HREFESVVA
+705 HHEFESIIA
-714 KTLSSQKMGKS
+714 ETMSSQKLGQS
-725 DAYEAFGVFWRLTDD
+725 AAYEAFGVLWRLTDD

-750 PLLIV
+750 ALLIV

-793 DPSIKRAST
+793 DPSIKRSSA
-802 TFTFNGRDTRGYTY
+802 TFTFNGRDTRGFTY
-816 ERSIDQRKLAYV
+816 ERPMDQRKLAYI

-844 RVARTTLIQRSLYPG
+844 RVARTTPIQRTLYPG

-867 QVAHPNTTFLDVLIE
+867 QVAHPNATFLDVLVD
-882 VLLRILQSE
+882 VLLRIIQSE
-891 PKPQLA
+891 PKAQLVA
-897 AHIQTLNGHLHTV
+897 RMETLNEHLHTI
-910 ALDTIQAIVSRGE
+910 ALDTLQAIVSRGE
-923 VDLPTLETIEAT
+923 VDLPTLETVEAT

-942 SVHTDRVDLQNKLL
+942 SVHTNRVDLQNKLL
-956 HVLHSTIFAATSTA
+956 HVLHSTIFAVTSTST
-970 ILTPGTAPGSP
+970 LTPGTAPGSP
-981 RLAPGRIAPLP
+981 RLAPGKIALLP
-992 GGSMDELASADS
+992 GSSVDELASSDG
-1004 QPAKLPGSINP
+1004 QPAKLSGSINP
-1015 LLIQTITD
+1015 LLIQTIID

-1037 MDFVLMTIPH
+1037 VDFVLMTIPH

-1069 ALESIQGLT
+1069 ALDSIQELI
-1078 QTRRNNELDHI
+1078 QARRTATVDHI
-1089 SHVTDAEFIVLLNAL
+1089 SHVTDAEVIVLLNAL

-1110 AISRSSDPG
+1110 ATTRSTEPG
-1119 PTEEDDTA
+1119 PTEEDDMA
-1127 SEKEIS
+1127 SEKESS

-1139 STVFNSDSHSN
+1139 TTVFNSDSHSN
-1150 AVAEKIVPLSPS
+1150 AATEKITPLSPS

-1182 NPSTPLHAIDES
+1182 NPSSPPHAIDES

-1204 RCRKVFERVFRV
+1204 RCRKVFERIFRV
-1216 QSADVLDILVDCWD
+1216 QSTDVLEILVDCWD
-1230 KGEGSSDV
+1230 KGENSPDMT
-1238 GLFPHSMAK
+1238 LRTFEI
-1247 NVDLLAASAQTV
+1247 VDILAASAQTV

-1267 SMRSTT
+1267 SMRSTGP
-1273 SLGDRGR
+1273 GDRGR
-1280 RATMSNATL
+1280 RGSVGNTTL
-1289 SDITLFRF
+1289 SDSILFKF
-1297 MQEYLAKLEG
+1297 MQEYLTKLES
-1307 PVVNQ
+1307 PIVNQ
-1312 VWTRLMSLLK
+1312 VWGRLVSLLK
-1322 DITANVPAHRSQVFP
+1322 DITANVQAHRSQVFP
-1337 ALKCLIAAAE
+1337 ALKCLVAAAE

-1357 RRTKKELQDTMAK
+1357 RRTKKDLQDIMTK
-1370 LIDACLHAS
+1370 LIDACLQTS
-1379 GRSIDGLASR
+1379 GRSIDGPSSR

-1404 ASPLSIHRVRTDSL
+1404 ASPLSVHR
-1418 TNEKIVASPA
+1418 
-1428 DDSAKVTAAWE
+1428 
-1439 TDLPDEINLF
+1439 EIL
-1449 FARRLIPNLRKFM
+1449 LR
-1462 VENDKVVSVCANI
+1462 
-1475 VYYVINP
+1475 
-1482 AIRSKVKNAIDNQPT
+1482 NAIDNQPS
-1497 IMIMMEELV
+1497 IMAMMEELV
-1506 KQQVAVRA
+1506 KQQIAVRA
-1514 WRPPLAEAFDDQR
+1514 WRPPLAEAFEDQR

-1534 AGSGWCPLIRAY
+1534 AGLGWCPLIRAY
-1546 ILSDKLAVPDIVGR
+1546 VQSDKLAIPDIVGKSTVMLGINKNLMELIGR

-1601 HLPSIQEKLVELLRS
+1601 QLPSIQEKLVELLRW
-1616 TSAEPIVHSEVFL
+1616 TSAEPIVLSEVESIG
-1629 CVRILLCRLSPHN
+1629 VQARINPLTNVITGATMRQGTFMP
-1642 LSSFWP
+1642 FIATQP
-1648 VILTELIRIF
+1648 VLILACCSYR
-1658 DLALVD
+1658 AD
-1664 PPTDNSDEL
+1664 PPADGSDEL

-1711 PDGWNPASLMDQ
+1711 PDAWTPVSLMDQ
-1723 LAEVIGSLPKLE
+1723 LVEVIGSLPKLE
-1735 QSTTSM
+1735 QTTTSM
-1741 QTAFAGQTSKRRP
+1741 QETFAGKASKRRP
-1754 LLGAVRRIER
+1754 LLGAVRRVER
-1764 LGDLIPFFSHV
+1764 LGELVPFFSHV
-1775 SIALYEGVYAGAS
+1775 SIALYEGVYAGVG

-1793 IERGFLE
+1793 IERGLLE

>member
-96 HQRALDVYSHVLAV
+96 HQRALDVYSHAICLQ
-110 LGLDGLKRDL
+110 LDGLKRDL

-256 NMLVR
+256 NMLFV
-261 RGTLELLCSTLRM
+261 GDLGATLFDLADGWSYNEKVGILLNLTLTWTHKMNYR
-274 DGAIMKKAQR
+274 AQR

-364 WEIGGPLTELLIIDA
+364 WEIGGPLTELLIIDS

-468 ILVVGQTSIIQ
+468 HY
-479 SNTIQRAIR
+479 TIQYHSTRYTNSLGCR
-488 IVSDAVH
+488 SSY
-495 HTPSAALL
+495 PSAALL

-541 SNPPPYGAVSRADT
+541 SNPPPYGA
-555 FYGITPSDYPLL
+555 
-567 LMTERPV
+567 
-574 DSVPF
+574 
-579 CSLFEDAVTMCKHP
+579 
-593 FVGLGSG
+593 
-600 LMNSLLLRLKDKTA
+600 DKTA

-664 IGKRPQV
+664 IGNAHKLKH
-671 ETFISL
+671 SS

-683 PEYTPYHVRG
+683 PEYTPYHVRA

-740 SLVPGYRCKT
+740 SLVPAKIFISAVWGDLDAMQFEILYSVSTFR
-750 PLLIV
+750 LAMVSV
-755 LDTLK
+755 LTQ
-760 SEDIH
+760 
-765 IRRVGETWMRCSLK
+765 G
-779 SYIRVIEPVLFDLL
+779 IRVIEPVLFDLL

-802 TFTFNGRDTRGYTY
+802 TFTFNGRETRGYTY

-1110 AISRSSDPG
+1110 AISRNSDPG

-1150 AVAEKIVPLSPS
+1150 AAAEKIVPLSPS

-1247 NVDLLAASAQTV
+1247 NGPGGPWS
-1259 IHMLCESI
+1259 S
-1267 SMRSTT
+1267 SNN
-1273 SLGDRGR
+1273 G
-1280 RATMSNATL
+1280 NATL